1 MTSSCS
7 GISLSRPGSG
17 PRYLCTHIQ
26 EVGLIRSCGS
36 DDYAFTYFWL
46 RSLGL
51 SGMVIFNN
59 PCSTRE
65 AICIFRFFDWLD
77 IPNLSIISLAVR
89 GTVQKF
95 KISLTLPARMSSWL
109 LFLITLPFS
118 WLLFLVALPFSWLLF
133 LVTFAFFL
141 VTFAPKSNDDFLPV
155 FIIEQFYLVVKFPY
169 TSKATPYPGIGQQT
183 RGSSEAYGHRDC
195 CTAVH
200 RLGHRECYLSLRPFW
215 KKSGAASLPPPKNQS
230 IILNCS
236 V

>member
-17 PRYLCTHIQ
+17 PRYLCIHIQ

-109 LFLITLPFS
+109 LFLVTLPFS

-133 LVTFAFFL
+133 LVTLPFSWL
-141 VTFAPKSNDDFLPV
+141 PLRQKVTMTSCRFSSLSSSISSSSSRTRVRPLP
-155 FIIEQFYLVVKFPY
+155 
-169 TSKATPYPGIGQQT
+169 TP
-183 RGSSEAYGHRDC
+183 
-195 CTAVH
+195 V
-200 RLGHRECYLSLRPFW
+200 
-215 KKSGAASLPPPKNQS
+215 
-230 IILNCS
+230 
-236 V
+236 